1 MIASYGAVPADW
13 SWWATDALHFTDGA
27 DDSYDIPFEDV
38 RARLANAGITVA
50 GLPSDE

>member
-1 MIASYGAVPADW
+1 VIASYGAVPGDW
-13 SWWATDALHFTDGA
+13 SWWAASAIDDTDTD
-27 DDSYDIPFEDV
+27 DDVYDVPFEDV